1 MIRKKKKVKKIRGS
15 RTCGGGSHKKR
26 RGAGNKG
33 GRGMAGGHKHKWTWI
48 IKYMPDYFGKYGF
61 KRHPS
66 LIKQLETIN
75 VGELEEIVLKNP
87 DKFEKEE
94 DKFVVDVIELGYEK
108 VLGKGKVTIPMIV
121 KAIEVSEKAKEKIE
135 AVGGEVVEL

>member
-26 RGAGNKG
+26 RGAGNRG
-33 GRGMAGGHKHKWTWI
+33 GRGLAGGHKHKWTWI
-48 IKYMPDYFGKYGF
+48 IKYMPDHFGKYGF

-75 VGELEEIVLKNP
+75 VGELEELVLKNP
-87 DKFEKEE
+87 DKFEKEN

>member
-26 RGAGNKG
+26 RGAGNRG

-66 LIKQLETIN
+66 LIKRLETIN

-87 DKFEKEE
+87 DKFEKED

>member
-66 LIKQLETIN
+66 LVKQLETIN

-121 KAIEVSEKAKEKIE
+121 KAVEVSEKAREKIE

>member
-66 LIKQLETIN
+66 LVKQLETIN

-121 KAIEVSEKAKEKIE
+121 KAVEVSEKAKEKIE

>member
-66 LIKQLETIN
+66 LVKQLETIN

-87 DKFEKEE
+87 DKFEKED

-121 KAIEVSEKAKEKIE
+121 KAVEVSEKAKEKIE

>member
-33 GRGMAGGHKHKWTWI
+33 GRGMAGGLKHKWTWI
-48 IKYMPDYFGKYGF
+48 IKYMPDHFGKYGF

-121 KAIEVSEKAKEKIE
+121 KAVEVSEKAREKIE

>member
-1 MIRKKKKVKKIRGS
+1 MIRKKRKVKKIRGS

-26 RGAGNKG
+26 RGAGNRG
-33 GRGMAGGHKHKWTWI
+33 GRGLAGGHKHKWTWI
-48 IKYMPDYFGKYGF
+48 IKYKPDHFGKYGF

-66 LIKQLETIN
+66 LVKELETIN

-87 DKFEKEE
+87 DKFEKE
-94 DKFVVDVIELGYEK
+94 DGKYVVDVIELGYEK

-121 KAIEVSEKAKEKIE
+121 KAIEVSEKAREKIE

>member
-66 LIKQLETIN
+66 LVKRLETIN

-121 KAIEVSEKAKEKIE
+121 KAVEVSEKAKEKIE

>member
-33 GRGMAGGHKHKWTWI
+33 GRGMAGGHKHKWTWV
-48 IKYMPDYFGKYGF
+48 IKYCPDYFGKYGF

-66 LIKQLETIN
+66 LVKQLETIN

-87 DKFEKEE
+87 DKFEKEG
-94 DKFVVDVIELGYEK
+94 DKFVVDIIELGYEK

-121 KAIEVSEKAKEKIE
+121 KAIEVSEKAREKIE